1 MLVLN
6 CQISSHDI
14 HVQKK
19 NICIEPLTI
28 FLQVKC
34 GTFEKVKHKVWG
46 NYQNM
51 QFKMP
56 RVIRQNELL
65 KILWEN
71 QTEQK
76 DLDFSPPT
84 TKGGPTIASLDNSN
98 LISRVEL
105 SSIKDLYNVQ
115 IFVVGNNLQKA
126 VSGHFPVGC
135 SVHA

>member
-1 MLVLN
+1 
-6 CQISSHDI
+6 
-14 HVQKK
+14 
-19 NICIEPLTI
+19 
-28 FLQVKC
+28 
-34 GTFEKVKHKVWG
+34 
-46 NYQNM
+46 
-51 QFKMP
+51 MP

-71 QTEQK
+71 QTERK
-76 DLDFSPPT
+76 DLDFSPST
-84 TKGGPTIASLDNSN
+84 TKGGPAIASLDNSN